1 MDPFNILS
9 LNGLDIPEDIIFNYS
24 RYKCK
29 TY

>member
-1 MDPFNILS
+1 MDPFNDRI
-9 LNGLDIPEDIIFNYS
+9 LNGLNIPEDIIFNYS